1 MRHFA
6 TVFLCVFGL
15 ASSVKSLDNDDVI
28 PPIDGPEGPF
38 DGAQRDSDWI
48 SWAGEFEGDM
58 KLTQSQLR
66 QLNVSSSERNG
77 ILGDR
82 YRWADAKIPYVI
94 TGAFS
99 SDEITKIETAFA
111 SYASNTCLR
120 MVKRTTEADYVE
132 IIRDGGCW
140 SYVGRQGGKQQL
152 SLVVGCVSQ
161 ATIIHEFMHASGFF
175 HEQSRTDRDTY
186 VRIALENVQD
196 DREGNFAS
204 YSASQITAFG
214 EPYDYQSVM
223 HYGAYDFSKNG
234 QKTIV
239 RLDGSNAALGN
250 EVGFSQIDINK
261 LNAMYQCT
269 TATTATTAAT
279 TTAATTTA
287 ATTAPATTAVTTA
300 GPTTTTGACTDSFSF
315 CRRIRRF
322 CDSYPEEMGTV
333 CRKTCKICVSC
344 EDKSRFEDRCPAW
357 ASAGYCTGQYE
368 GFMTRNCKKSCGTC

>member
-15 ASSVKSLDNDDVI
+15 ASSVKSLDPEQ
-28 PPIDGPEGPF
+28 PPMDGPGPEGPF
-38 DGAQRDSDWI
+38 DAAQMDSDWI

-77 ILGDR
+77 QLNEY
-82 YRWADAKIPYVI
+82 YRWPDAKIPYVI
-94 TGAFS
+94 TGDFS

-111 SYASNTCLR
+111 SYASSTCLS
-120 MVKRTTEADYVE
+120 MVARTTETDYVE
-132 IIRDGGCW
+132 VIKDGGCW
-140 SYVGRQGGKQQL
+140 SYVGRIGGKQQL
-152 SLVVGCVSQ
+152 SLANGCVWNYI
-161 ATIIHEFMHASGFF
+161 IIHEFMHASGFH

-186 VRIALENVQD
+186 VRIEFDNIQD
-196 DREGNFAS
+196 GREGNFNS

-239 RLDGSNAALGN
+239 RLDGSDASLGN
-250 EVGFSQIDINK
+250 NDGFSQVDINK
-261 LNAMYQCT
+261 MNAMYCSD
-269 TATTATTAAT
+269 ATTTT
-279 TTAATTTA
+279 TTAATTT
-287 ATTAPATTAVTTA
+287 VTTA
-300 GPTTTTGACTDSFSF
+300 GPATTSGACTDSFTF

-322 CDSYPEEMGTV
+322 CEMEDYADEMAV
-333 CRKTCKICVSC
+333 ACRKSCKICVSC
-344 EDKSRFEDRCPAW
+344 EDKSKFEDRCPAW
-357 ASAGYCTGQYE
+357 ADAGYCTGRYE
-368 GFMTRNCKKSCGTC
+368 RFMTRNCKKSCDLC